1 MKSYIIQEEVSG
13 RLDSVLAEVS
23 ELSRSK
29 IQKAAEKGL
38 ILVNGEKALKKTLV
52 EPGDKVE
59 VDESV
64 FEVIERSSE
73 AGKLDILFEN
83 EDVLVINKPAGILV
97 HDAPGNTDSVL
108 TDSLLAHCPE
118 MAKVGDDSIR
128 PGIVHRLDKQA
139 SGVLITAKNQASF
152 EHLKAQFKDRKTTK
166 KYTVLIEG
174 VLDKPADTVTFPIAR
189 SKSHGRM
196 AAKSEEQGGREAIT
210 HYLVTEQYPHHSLLD
225 VKIDTGRT
233 HQIRVHM
240 FSLGHP
246 VVGDTLYRIR
256 GQRVRDIGRLFLH
269 ARELTIEVPDGTTM
283 TFEAP
288 LPDELKAVLEDI
300 PKL

>member
-1 MKSYIIQEEVSG
+1 MKSYIVPEGMSG
-13 RLDSVLAEVS
+13 RLDSVLADMAK
-23 ELSRSK
+23 LSRSK
-29 IQKAAEKGL
+29 LQKATEKGL
-38 ILVNGEKALKKTLV
+38 VLVNDEKALKKTLV
-52 EPGDKVE
+52 EPGDRIE

-64 FEVIERSSE
+64 FEVIERNKE
-73 AGKLDILFEN
+73 AKDLEIIFEN
-83 EDVLVINKPAGILV
+83 DDVLVINKPAGILV
-97 HDAPGNTDSVL
+97 HNAPGNNESVL
-108 TDSLLAHCPE
+108 TDSLIAYCPE
-118 MAKVGDDSIR
+118 MANVGEDPVR
-128 PGIVHRLDKQA
+128 PGIVHRLDKHA
-139 SGVLITAKNQASF
+139 SGVLITAKNNEAF
-152 EHLKAQFKDRKTTK
+152 KHLKAQFKDRKTIK
-166 KYTVLIEG
+166 RYTVLVEG
-174 VLDKPADTVTFPIAR
+174 VLDKPAETITFPIAR

-196 AAKSEEQGGREAIT
+196 ASKPESQGGREAIT
-210 HYLVTEQYPHHSLLD
+210 HYLVTEQFPHHALLD

-256 GQRVRDIGRLFLH
+256 GEKVRDIGRLFLH

-288 LPDELKAVLEDI
+288 LPEELKAVLEDI